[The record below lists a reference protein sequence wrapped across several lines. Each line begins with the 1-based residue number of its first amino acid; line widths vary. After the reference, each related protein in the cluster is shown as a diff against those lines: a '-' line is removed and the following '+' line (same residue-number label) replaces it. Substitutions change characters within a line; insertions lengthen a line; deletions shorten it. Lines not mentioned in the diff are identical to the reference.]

1 MTVVESRSATVAH
14 AIVDAEGR
22 LVSADP
28 AIASL
33 NRRAGGAEGQVLAV
47 PQLATAAR
55 LARRLGIVVAR
66 QIVVADDENDIALWV
81 RAQPED
87 GHVRLAA
94 SGWSETAVW
103 APIGDMPGVVPGDGQ
118 WRWETDTAL
127 RLTFVSLEAGALHGF
142 DPLAMLGRPVAALF
156 GFTAADDGAMPMLDA
171 LAKRRAFKAQPAVLK
186 PTGRPVQLSA
196 RPRADANG
204 DFAGLAGIVVD
215 RHDPIA
221 PGDDETLP
229 ASFTVGLDRA
239 LRAPLA
245 RIVAN
250 ADSIHAQADG
260 PITPGYADY
269 AADIAS
275 AGRHLLSLVD
285 DLVDLQAIER
295 AEFRPTIEPIDL
307 ADVARRASGLLT
319 VRADMAG
326 VAIERPGIDT
336 MAPACG
342 DFRRALQILVN
353 LIGNAVRYTGSG
365 GLVRIETSVAD
376 GHACVT
382 VIDAG
387 KGIAPE
393 DQARIFEKFERIDP
407 SEPGGNGLG
416 LFIARRLARAMGG
429 DLTVAS
435 VPGEGA
441 RFTLTLPA
449 G

>member
-1 MTVVESRSATVAH
+1 MTAAVAH
-14 AIVDAEGR
+14 AVIDLDGL

-33 NRRAGGAEGQVLAV
+33 NRRAGGAEGQMLAV
-47 PQLATAAR
+47 PQLATVAR

-66 QIVVADDENDIALWV
+66 RVVVADDESDVALWV
-81 RAQPED
+81 RAQPE
-87 GHVRLAA
+87 GGQVRLAT
-94 SGWSETAVW
+94 SGWGETPAW
-103 APIGDMPGVVPGDGQ
+103 SPIDDVPDAVPGDGR
-118 WRWETDTAL
+118 WRWETDATL
-127 RLTFVSLEAGALHGF
+127 RLTFVSLDAGALYGF
-142 DPLAMLGRPVAALF
+142 DPLGMLGKPLSALF
-156 GFTAADDGAMPMLDA
+156 GFAENADGAMPILNA
-171 LAKRRAFKAQPAVLK
+171 LARRRVLKGQAAVLK
-186 PTGRPVQLSA
+186 PNGRSVVLSA
-196 RPRADANG
+196 RPRVDALG
-204 DFAGLAGIVVD
+204 EFAGLVGSVAEGEEPVAVD
-215 RHDPIA
+215 VE
-221 PGDDETLP
+221 ETLP
-229 ASFTVGLDRA
+229 ASFTQGLDRA
-239 LRAPLA
+239 LRGPLA

-307 ADVARRASGLLT
+307 ADVARRAAGLLT

-326 VAIERPGIDT
+326 VTIDRPRFDDT
-336 MAPACG
+336 VPALG

-353 LIGNAVRYTGSG
+353 LVGNAVRYTDSG
-365 GLVRIETSVAD
+365 GNVRVETALVGDRAQ
-376 GHACVT
+376 VT

-393 DQARIFEKFERIDP
+393 DQARIFDKFERVDP
-407 SEPGGNGLG
+407 TEPGGNGLG

-441 RFTLTLPA
+441 QFTLSLPTEL
-449 G
+449 